1 MSNELAISKP
11 EDNRAMKTFILYLR
25 HTPITLIEQ
34 AQGIGRSMVYL
45 DITRAKEIL
54 GVPENVGRDLFFETA
69 EMLREAWQNYM
80 AADDAL
86 KTETDVKLKL
96 GYEIQKSTY
105 FGMINQMMRTR
116 IESAKLLMPKTETEG
131 TRVETDG
138 EGHVTVTVVKKVERR
153 TPETIMAEMREKGEL
168 TT

>member
-11 EDNRAMKTFILYLR
+11 TDTRAVKTFILYLR
-25 HTPITLIEQ
+25 HTPINMIEQ
-34 AQGIGRSMVYL
+34 AQGIERSMVYV
-45 DITRAKEIL
+45 DINRAKEIL
-54 GVPENVGRDLFFETA
+54 GIPENVGRDLFFETA

-86 KTETDVKLKL
+86 KTVADPKEKL

-116 IESAKLLMPKTETEG
+116 IESAKLLIPKTETTTVRAVSG
-131 TRVETDG
+131 PGGVGVEVIR
-138 EGHVTVTVVKKVERR
+138 EKRR
-153 TPETIMAEMREKGEL
+153 LPADIMGEMREKGEL

>member
-45 DITRAKEIL
+45 DIARAKEIL
-54 GVPENVGRDLFFETA
+54 GIPENVGRDLFFETA

-86 KTETDVKLKL
+86 KTVADPKEKL